1 MGVSIMASTLFT
13 PAQQQLVAAIARA
26 DYLTKTF
33 YFTGGTVLA
42 EYYLHHRISED
53 LDFFSETDFDP
64 NQLKICLTKT
74 FKNLSPTSVEW
85 QSLNK
90 QEVYFVTLGLERI
103 KLDFAYFPFE
113 HLGDYLKTG
122 NLRISSLT
130 DLMVNKL
137 QAIISRKRGRDFV
150 DLYFGL
156 KQLDMSIP
164 KLIQL
169 YRLKF
174 DVVLSQDEV
183 AKHFL
188 GIKEA
193 VDQPRFLGKLPWDK
207 IESWF
212 VSLAKLEHYQ
222 Q

>member
-1 MGVSIMASTLFT
+1 MAPTLLT
-13 PAQQQLVAAIARA
+13 PAQQQLVAAITRA

-42 EYYLHHRISED
+42 EYYLRHRISED

-64 NQLKICLTKT
+64 NQLKTSLTT
-74 FKNLSPTSVEW
+74 IFKSLSPVSVEW

-90 QEVYFVTLGLERI
+90 QEIYFVTLESERI

-113 HLGDYLKTG
+113 HLDDYLKMG

-156 KQLDMSIP
+156 KKLNMP
-164 KLIQL
+164 VTKLIQL

-174 DVVLSQDEV
+174 DVTLSKDEV

-193 VDQPRFLGKLPWDK
+193 VDQPRFLGKLPWEK
-207 IESWF
+207 IETWF
-212 VSLAKLEHYQ
+212 VNAAEL
-222 Q
+222 